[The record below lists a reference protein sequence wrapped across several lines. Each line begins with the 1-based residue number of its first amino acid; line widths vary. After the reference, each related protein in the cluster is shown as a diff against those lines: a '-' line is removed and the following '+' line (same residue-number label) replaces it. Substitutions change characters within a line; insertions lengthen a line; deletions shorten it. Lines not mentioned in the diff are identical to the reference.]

1 MNDEYDQEDEV
12 ERNRLFEELK
22 LWMEQQEI
30 LVSGMLYTLAQTK
43 FLSAV
48 DCLHRKVRPDYSVWK
63 KLTSHCCII
72 VFFSFRDEWTID
84 KRTQESV
91 AGIDVGV
98 PVDEKEQEV
107 HTGNELMIEFD
118 FGVRSEYAF
127 GIYPSG
133 YCGSQYPDSGAGVG
147 HARIPHNF
155 AVTSNG
161 CQARYPANLPI
172 NTDVIQIEYMEIEA
186 GESGNPQVSV

>member
-12 ERNRLFEELK
+12 ERNRRFEELK

-48 DCLHRKVRPDYSVWK
+48 DCLHRKVRPDYSV
-63 KLTSHCCII
+63 
-72 VFFSFRDEWTID
+72 D

-107 HTGNELMIEFD
+107 HTGNELMIEF
-118 FGVRSEYAF
+118 
-127 GIYPSG
+127 
-133 YCGSQYPDSGAGVG
+133 
-147 HARIPHNF
+147 
-155 AVTSNG
+155 
-161 CQARYPANLPI
+161 
-172 NTDVIQIEYMEIEA
+172 
-186 GESGNPQVSV
+186 

>member
-48 DCLHRKVRPDYSVWK
+48 DCLHRKARPDYS
-63 KLTSHCCII
+63 
-72 VFFSFRDEWTID
+72 ID

-133 YCGSQYPDSGAGVG
+133 YYGSQYPDSDAGVG

-155 AVTSNG
+155 AVTSI
-161 CQARYPANLPI
+161 QRLPGAVPRKSA
-172 NTDVIQIEYMEIEA
+172 DQH
-186 GESGNPQVSV
+186 